1 MFGLFLDKFDRMPT
15 RSENKLIVGYANKQ
29 FTELNDRI
37 IMISTPDK
45 FKELSEYAEA
55 MSENEPQN

>member
-15 RSENKLIVGYANKQ
+15 PSENRLIVDYANER
-29 FTELNDRI
+29 FTELKNLV
-37 IMISTPDK
+37 MKISTPDK

-55 MSENEPQN
+55 TSENEPQN